1 MMPPVPPRHASVNI
15 HKKRR
20 SSTIATNFQSSIT
33 CSRVGVGKSE
43 TKKEKRKEREG
54 YFKRTPYL
62 LNHTAKKILVYGT
75 LVNK

>member
-43 TKKEKRKEREG
+43 TKKEKGKRGKDISNERLI
-54 YFKRTPYL
+54 YSTTPQ
-62 LNHTAKKILVYGT
+62 KKS
-75 LVNK
+75 